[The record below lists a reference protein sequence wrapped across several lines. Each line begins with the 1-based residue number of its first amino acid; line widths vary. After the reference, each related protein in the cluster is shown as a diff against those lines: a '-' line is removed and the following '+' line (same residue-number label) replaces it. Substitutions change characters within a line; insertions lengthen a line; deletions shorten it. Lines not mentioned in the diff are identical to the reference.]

1 MLKKIAGALSAIA
14 LSAGSAVAAP
24 GYYVNV
30 ENNAGWTGS
39 DSVGNATDFHI
50 GADGMLGESFAWYG
64 QLGPQLQ
71 VPNGGDTDVVL
82 SGKIGGSLP
91 ITDSPLH
98 MWKRPSSL
106 MTMQT
111 LTEPSSVSPPASTD
125 N

>member
-14 LSAGSAVAAP
+14 LSAGAAVAAP

-39 DSVGNATDFHI
+39 ESVGNATDFHI

-91 ITDSPLH
+91 ISDSTSAYVEASFVTDEDANAYGTKLGFTT
-98 MWKRPSSL
+98 RF
-106 MTMQT
+106 
-111 LTEPSSVSPPASTD
+111 

>member
-14 LSAGSAVAAP
+14 LSAGAAVAAP

-30 ENNAGWTGS
+30 ENNAGWIGS

-91 ITDSPLH
+91 ISDSTSAYVEASFVTDEDANAYGTKLGFTT
-98 MWKRPSSL
+98 RF
-106 MTMQT
+106 
-111 LTEPSSVSPPASTD
+111 

>member
-14 LSAGSAVAAP
+14 LSAGAAVAAP

-39 DSVGNATDFHI
+39 ESVGNATDFHI

-91 ITDSPLH
+91 ITDST
-98 MWKRPSSL
+98 SAYV
-106 MTMQT
+106 
-111 LTEPSSVSPPASTD
+111 EASFVTD
-125 N
+125 DDANAYATKLGFTTRLN

>member
-1 MLKKIAGALSAIA
+1 MLKKIAGALGAIA

-30 ENNAGWTGS
+30 ENNAGWIGS

-71 VPNGGDTDVVL
+71 VPHGGDTDVVL

-91 ITDSPLH
+91 ITDST
-98 MWKRPSSL
+98 SAYV
-106 MTMQT
+106 
-111 LTEPSSVSPPASTD
+111 EASFVTD
-125 N
+125 DDANAYGTKLGFTTSFN

>member
-1 MLKKIAGALSAIA
+1 MLKKIAGALGAIA
-14 LSAGSAVAAP
+14 LSAGAAVAAP

-39 DSVGNATDFHI
+39 DSAGNATDFHI

-71 VPNGGDTDVVL
+71 APNGGDTDVVL

-91 ITDSPLH
+91 ITDST
-98 MWKRPSSL
+98 SAYV
-106 MTMQT
+106 
-111 LTEPSSVSPPASTD
+111 EASFVTD
-125 N
+125 DDANAYGTKLGFTTRFN

>member
-14 LSAGSAVAAP
+14 LSAGAAVAAP

-39 DSVGNATDFHI
+39 DSAGNATDFHI

-82 SGKIGGSLP
+82 SGKIGGSLA
-91 ITDSPLH
+91 ISDSTSAYVEASFVTDDDANAYGTKLGFTT
-98 MWKRPSSL
+98 RF
-106 MTMQT
+106 
-111 LTEPSSVSPPASTD
+111 

>member
-30 ENNAGWTGS
+30 ENNAGWIGS
-39 DSVGNATDFHI
+39 DSVGNATDFAI
-50 GADGMLGESFAWYG
+50 GVDGMLGESFAWYG

-91 ITDSPLH
+91 ITDST
-98 MWKRPSSL
+98 SAYV
-106 MTMQT
+106 
-111 LTEPSSVSPPASTD
+111 EASFVTGD
-125 N
+125 DANAYGTKLGFTTRIN

>member
-24 GYYVNV
+24 GFYVNV
-30 ENNAGWTGS
+30 ENNAGWAGS
-39 DSVGNATDFHI
+39 NSLGNATDFHI

-71 VPNGGDTDVVL
+71 APNGGDTDVVL

-91 ITDSPLH
+91 ITDST
-98 MWKRPSSL
+98 SAYV
-106 MTMQT
+106 
-111 LTEPSSVSPPASTD
+111 EASFVTD
-125 N
+125 DDANAYGTKLGFTTRFN

>member
-1 MLKKIAGALSAIA
+1 MLKKIAGALGAIA
-14 LSAGSAVAAP
+14 LSAGAAVAAP

-30 ENNAGWTGS
+30 ENNAGWAGS
-39 DSVGNATDFHI
+39 NSLGNATDFHI

-91 ITDSPLH
+91 ISDSTSAYVEASFVTDDDANAYGTKLGFTT
-98 MWKRPSSL
+98 RF
-106 MTMQT
+106 
-111 LTEPSSVSPPASTD
+111 

>member
-14 LSAGSAVAAP
+14 LSAGAAVAAP

-39 DSVGNATDFHI
+39 DSTGNATDFHI

-91 ITDSPLH
+91 ISDSTSAYVEASFVTDDDANAYATKLGFTT
-98 MWKRPSSL
+98 RF
-106 MTMQT
+106 
-111 LTEPSSVSPPASTD
+111 

>member
-14 LSAGSAVAAP
+14 LSAGAAVAAP

-39 DSVGNATDFHI
+39 DSAGNATDFHI

-91 ITDSPLH
+91 ISDSTSAYVEASFVTDDDANAYGTKLGFTT
-98 MWKRPSSL
+98 RF
-106 MTMQT
+106 
-111 LTEPSSVSPPASTD
+111 

>member
-1 MLKKIAGALSAIA
+1 MLKKIAGALGAIA
-14 LSAGSAVAAP
+14 LSAGAAVAAP

-39 DSVGNATDFHI
+39 DSAGNATDFHI

-91 ITDSPLH
+91 ITDST
-98 MWKRPSSL
+98 SAYV
-106 MTMQT
+106 
-111 LTEPSSVSPPASTD
+111 EASFVTD
-125 N
+125 DDANAYATKLGFTTRLN

>member
-24 GYYVNV
+24 GFYVNV

-39 DSVGNATDFHI
+39 ESVGNGTDFHI
-50 GADGMLGESFAWYG
+50 GADGMLGDSFAWYG

-91 ITDSPLH
+91 ITDST
-98 MWKRPSSL
+98 SAYVEESF
-106 MTMQT
+106 
-111 LTEPSSVSPPASTD
+111 VTD
-125 N
+125 DDANAYGTKLGFTTRFN

>member
-1 MLKKIAGALSAIA
+1 MLKKIAGALGAIA
-14 LSAGSAVAAP
+14 LSAGAAVAAP

-30 ENNAGWTGS
+30 ENNAGWIGS

-91 ITDSPLH
+91 ISDSTSAYVEASFVTDDDANAYGTKLGFTT
-98 MWKRPSSL
+98 RF
-106 MTMQT
+106 
-111 LTEPSSVSPPASTD
+111 

>member
-30 ENNAGWTGS
+30 ENNAGWIGS

-91 ITDSPLH
+91 ISDSTSAYVEASFVTDDDANAYGTKLGFTT
-98 MWKRPSSL
+98 RF
-106 MTMQT
+106 
-111 LTEPSSVSPPASTD
+111 

>member
-14 LSAGSAVAAP
+14 LSAGAAVAAP

-39 DSVGNATDFHI
+39 DSAGNATDFHI

-91 ITDSPLH
+91 LTDST
-98 MWKRPSSL
+98 SAYV
-106 MTMQT
+106 
-111 LTEPSSVSPPASTD
+111 EASFVTD
-125 N
+125 DDANAYGTKLGFTTRFN

>member
-24 GYYVNV
+24 GYYINV
-30 ENNAGWTGS
+30 ENNAGWIGS
-39 DSVGNATDFHI
+39 DSVGNATDFAI
-50 GADGMLGESFAWYG
+50 GVDGMLGESFAWYG

-91 ITDSPLH
+91 ITDST
-98 MWKRPSSL
+98 SAYV
-106 MTMQT
+106 
-111 LTEPSSVSPPASTD
+111 EASFVTGD
-125 N
+125 DANAYGTKLGFTTRIN

>member
-14 LSAGSAVAAP
+14 LSAGAAVAAP

-39 DSVGNATDFHI
+39 DSAGNATDFHI

-91 ITDSPLH
+91 ISDSTSAYVEASFVTDEDANAYGTKLGFTT
-98 MWKRPSSL
+98 RF
-106 MTMQT
+106 
-111 LTEPSSVSPPASTD
+111 

>member
-30 ENNAGWTGS
+30 ENNAGWAGS
-39 DSVGNATDFHI
+39 GSVGNSTDFHI

-91 ITDSPLH
+91 ISDSTSAYVEASFVTDEDANAYGTKLGFTT
-98 MWKRPSSL
+98 RF
-106 MTMQT
+106 
-111 LTEPSSVSPPASTD
+111 

>member
-1 MLKKIAGALSAIA
+1 MLKKIAGALGAIA
-14 LSAGSAVAAP
+14 LSAGAAVAAP

-39 DSVGNATDFHI
+39 DSAGNATDFHI

-91 ITDSPLH
+91 ITDST
-98 MWKRPSSL
+98 SAYV
-106 MTMQT
+106 
-111 LTEPSSVSPPASTD
+111 EASFVTD
-125 N
+125 DDANAYGTKLGFTTRFN

>member
-14 LSAGSAVAAP
+14 LSAGAAVAAP

-30 ENNAGWTGS
+30 ENNAGWIGS
-39 DSVGNATDFHI
+39 DSVGNATDFAI
-50 GADGMLGESFAWYG
+50 GVDGMLGESFAWYG

-91 ITDSPLH
+91 ITDTTSAYV
-98 MWKRPSSL
+98 
-106 MTMQT
+106 
-111 LTEPSSVSPPASTD
+111 EASFVTD
-125 N
+125 DDANAYATKLGFTTRFN

>member
-30 ENNAGWTGS
+30 ENNAGWIGS

-71 VPNGGDTDVVL
+71 APNGGDTDVVL

-91 ITDSPLH
+91 ITDST
-98 MWKRPSSL
+98 SAYV
-106 MTMQT
+106 
-111 LTEPSSVSPPASTD
+111 EASFVTD
-125 N
+125 DDANAYGTKLGFTTRFN

>member
-24 GYYVNV
+24 GFYVNV
-30 ENNAGWTGS
+30 ENNAGWAGS
-39 DSVGNATDFHI
+39 NSLGNATDFHI

-91 ITDSPLH
+91 ITDST
-98 MWKRPSSL
+98 SAYV
-106 MTMQT
+106 
-111 LTEPSSVSPPASTD
+111 EASFVTD
-125 N
+125 DDANAYGTKLGFTTRFN

>member
-30 ENNAGWTGS
+30 ENNAGWIGS
-39 DSVGNATDFHI
+39 DSDGNATDFHI

-91 ITDSPLH
+91 ITDST
-98 MWKRPSSL
+98 SAYV
-106 MTMQT
+106 
-111 LTEPSSVSPPASTD
+111 EASFVTD
-125 N
+125 DDANAYGTKLGFTTRFN

>member
-24 GYYVNV
+24 GYYINV
-30 ENNAGWTGS
+30 ENNAGWAGS
-39 DSVGNATDFHI
+39 NSLGNATDFHI

-71 VPNGGDTDVVL
+71 APNGGDTDVVL

-91 ITDSPLH
+91 ITDST
-98 MWKRPSSL
+98 SAYV
-106 MTMQT
+106 
-111 LTEPSSVSPPASTD
+111 EASFVTD
-125 N
+125 EDANAYGTKLGFTTRFN

>member
-24 GYYVNV
+24 GYYINV
-30 ENNAGWTGS
+30 ENNAGWIGS
-39 DSVGNATDFHI
+39 DSAGNATDFHI

-91 ITDSPLH
+91 ISDSTSAYVEASFVTDDDANAYGTKLGFTT
-98 MWKRPSSL
+98 RF
-106 MTMQT
+106 
-111 LTEPSSVSPPASTD
+111 

>member
-24 GYYVNV
+24 GYYINV
-30 ENNAGWTGS
+30 ENNAGWAGS
-39 DSVGNATDFHI
+39 NSLGNATDFHI

-91 ITDSPLH
+91 ITDST
-98 MWKRPSSL
+98 SAYV
-106 MTMQT
+106 
-111 LTEPSSVSPPASTD
+111 EASFVTD
-125 N
+125 DDANAYGTKLGFTTRFN

>member
-1 MLKKIAGALSAIA
+1 MLKKIAGALGAIA
-14 LSAGSAVAAP
+14 LSAGAAVAAP

-91 ITDSPLH
+91 ISDSTSAYVEASFVTDDDANAYGTKLGFTT
-98 MWKRPSSL
+98 RF
-106 MTMQT
+106 
-111 LTEPSSVSPPASTD
+111 

>member
-24 GYYVNV
+24 GFYVNV

-39 DSVGNATDFHI
+39 ESVGNGTDFHI
-50 GADGMLGESFAWYG
+50 GVDGMLGESFAWYG

-91 ITDSPLH
+91 ISDSTSAYVEASFVTDEDANAYGTKLGFTT
-98 MWKRPSSL
+98 RF
-106 MTMQT
+106 
-111 LTEPSSVSPPASTD
+111 

>member
-1 MLKKIAGALSAIA
+1 MLKKIAGALGAIA

-30 ENNAGWTGS
+30 ENNAGWIGS

-91 ITDSPLH
+91 ITDST
-98 MWKRPSSL
+98 SAYV
-106 MTMQT
+106 
-111 LTEPSSVSPPASTD
+111 EASFVTD
-125 N
+125 DDANAYGTKLGFTTRFN

>member
-1 MLKKIAGALSAIA
+1 MLKKIAGALGAIA
-14 LSAGSAVAAP
+14 LSAGAAVAAP

-30 ENNAGWTGS
+30 ENNAGWAGS
-39 DSVGNATDFHI
+39 ESVGNATDFHI

-91 ITDSPLH
+91 ISESTSAYV
-98 MWKRPSSL
+98 
-106 MTMQT
+106 
-111 LTEPSSVSPPASTD
+111 EASFVTGD
-125 N
+125 DANAYGTKLGFTTRIN

>member
-14 LSAGSAVAAP
+14 LSAGAAVAAP

-30 ENNAGWTGS
+30 ENNSAWNGS
-39 DSVGNATDFHI
+39 QAVGSGTDFHI

-91 ITDSPLH
+91 ITDST
-98 MWKRPSSL
+98 SAYV
-106 MTMQT
+106 
-111 LTEPSSVSPPASTD
+111 EASFVTD
-125 N
+125 DDANAYATKLGFTTRLN

>member
-14 LSAGSAVAAP
+14 LSAGAAVAAP

-30 ENNAGWTGS
+30 ENNAGWIGS
-39 DSVGNATDFHI
+39 DSAGNATDFHI

-91 ITDSPLH
+91 ISDSTSAYVEASFVTDDDANAYGTKLGFTT
-98 MWKRPSSL
+98 RF
-106 MTMQT
+106 
-111 LTEPSSVSPPASTD
+111 

>member
-30 ENNAGWTGS
+30 ENNAGWIGS
-39 DSVGNATDFHI
+39 DSIGNATDFHI

-91 ITDSPLH
+91 ITDST
-98 MWKRPSSL
+98 SAYV
-106 MTMQT
+106 
-111 LTEPSSVSPPASTD
+111 EASFVTD
-125 N
+125 DDANAYGTKLGFTTRFN